1 MHSEGGNTDTDNRK
15 TDAEHRQDT
24 WHSSLTKRAPVSPL
38 GPQRLSSQFD
48 LESQLWRRPRNHDR
62 LGLRGLG
69 EAVVL
74 PLVLLVFFV
83 LPLVNA
89 VQARAAFTC
98 RGRMGGKHRYT
109 Q

>member
-1 MHSEGGNTDTDNRK
+1 MSSNGDETRDQTVINH
-15 TDAEHRQDT
+15 HR
-24 WHSSLTKRAPVSPL
+24 SPL

-48 LESQLWRRPRNHDR
+48 LESELRRRPRNHYG

-74 PLVLLVFFV
+74 LLVLLVFLVF
-83 LPLVNA
+83 PLVNA

-98 RGRMGGKHRYT
+98 RGQGIRNR
-109 Q
+109 